1 MKKIERNMNNNILK
15 KNGGKLKRENKTRFL
30 AKRGKK

>member
-1 MKKIERNMNNNILK
+1 VKKIERNMDNNIL